1 MVMKSIDIHELR
13 RLINRMNLKP
23 VTTNKH
29 QEIYFKPAS
38 QINAKDNEHIKFED
52 LEKKINTTQAKI
64 YVSGEFVIITE
75 KRPVDKLCG

>member
-1 MVMKSIDIHELR
+1 MVMKSIDIYELR

-23 VTTNKH
+23 VVTDKYS
-29 QEIYFKPAS
+29 EIYFKPAS
-38 QINAKDNEHIKFED
+38 QINTKDNEDIKFEE
-52 LEKKINTTQAKI
+52 LEKKINTTKAKI